1 MFQVMKMLKES
12 WPGLCIHIISY
23 QKKFQSFPGHIVAWP
38 PFFVYTKDLSEK
50 YKGNIAIGPI
60 LLPFLHKRSNQLN
73 FFAILL
79 HLHSLFSRYPY
90 WIYKKGWPRHN
101 MARKTLKFFLVD
113 YYMYTQAWPALLQ
126 HFHHLE
132 HFRTP

>member
-79 HLHSLFSRYPY
+79 HLHSSFSRHPY
-90 WIYKKGWPRHN
+90 WPCSMQYGQMQIWSYGQNRVLWPYRHMAN
-101 MARKTLKFFLVD
+101 MAMNVANMGV
-113 YYMYTQAWPALLQ
+113 Y
-126 HFHHLE
+126 
-132 HFRTP
+132 